1 MANFSWYLSQLN
13 PMTGR
18 KLTESGDVVNFADD
32 IAFRQTFDPKF
43 QAVNNGAAILSKTCN
58 VTSEYYYFGLRV
70 PAGREFILFS
80 RVLSLGE
87 GAYRVDAVTS
97 AAGFTGG
104 TPAFKATLKAGA
116 AMTVTSDLLCG
127 ATPTSAEL
135 VVRDEDYVD
144 AGTGRGAARN
154 SAQASVDGLLRV
166 FGPGETGLLRVQRL
180 QAENYTSNIRI
191 VCWERALG

>member
-1 MANFSWYLSQLN
+1 MSAFDWLLTKLN
-13 PMTGR
+13 PVNGR
-18 KLTESGDVVNFADD
+18 QLAEDGSVVNMADD
-32 IAFRQTFDPKF
+32 TRFRQTFDPKF

-80 RVLSLGE
+80 RTLTLGE

-97 AAGFTGG
+97 AEGFTGG

-116 AMTVTSDLLCG
+116 AMTVTSDLICG

-144 AGTGRGAARN
+144 AGTGRGSARN
-154 SAQASVDGLLRV
+154 STQASVDGLLRI

-180 QAENYTSNIRI
+180 QAENYTSNIRM
-191 VCWERALG
+191 VCWERAL